1 MTSHLRNTRHALAA
15 VTVVAVSGL
24 TVLVPPAAA
33 APSTGPVIAEVYG
46 GGGNSGAHLTQD
58 FIELVTVGSTAAD
71 LTGMSVQYLP
81 ASPTANSRW
90 QATAL
95 SGSVEPG
102 ARYLVGEAKGGGGT
116 AELPT
121 PEATGSIN
129 MAAASGTVAL
139 VEGTTPL
146 TCLTADD
153 CEADS
158 RIVDLV
164 GYGSAVVR
172 ETGPAP
178 AGGNTTS
185 VHRPGLVDTDDN
197 SADFAAGPPTPEN
210 SKGESPGEP
219 GGGVTDTRIHDV
231 QGITRTSPMTGK
243 VVRSPR
249 HRDRD
254 ADVRL
259 GAWFLAARPRTGQ
272 RPAHQRG
279 HLRRHRF
286 GDPGRRGRRRR
297 HRNRCGG

>member
-1 MTSHLRNTRHALAA
+1 ML
-15 VTVVAVSGL
+15 VT
-24 TVLVPPAAA
+24 PAAA

-58 FIELVTVGSTAAD
+58 FVELVTVGGTAAD

-102 ARYLVGEAKGGGGT
+102 ARYLVGEAKSGGGT
-116 AELPT
+116 AELPA
-121 PEATGSIN
+121 PEAAGSIN

-146 TCLTADD
+146 TCRTADD
-153 CEADS
+153 CAADS

-178 AGGNTTS
+178 AGSNTTS

-197 SADFAAGPPTPEN
+197 AADFARLADPGELQGRRPRRARRWGDRHAHPRRPGQHPDIPVGLAR
-210 SKGESPGEP
+210 SCESPA
-219 GGGVTDTRIHDV
+219 
-231 QGITRTSPMTGK
+231 S
-243 VVRSPR
+243 
-249 HRDRD
+249 
-254 ADVRL
+254 
-259 GAWFLAARPRTGQ
+259 
-272 RPAHQRG
+272 
-279 HLRRHRF
+279 
-286 GDPGRRGRRRR
+286 
-297 HRNRCGG
+297 